1 MKANAENVEIKE
13 MKIEEKTNRG
23 QAFRTSIQS
32 RLRRMAHVAIRHSS
46 LRVSD
51 SSDFRLKSFTTTK
64 SHY

>member
-1 MKANAENVEIKE
+1 

-51 SSDFRLKSFTTTK
+51 SSDFRLKSFTTPK